1 MDKKYLEN
9 NRMFSKE
16 SVNRHTTIY
25 WYKEPNDQFR
35 VLVMLYNREIYNK
48 VLDLKHYRIYHNYI
62 NERVKYLI
70 DEDILKKEYSM
81 ILLDNSMYRVVDRDL
96 SHFKELVR
104 YLVPVDAMVDLE
116 TRRFDLVLDCT
127 MSTGEI
133 FDETDLVYHNGAFYN
148 NGYRIKDI
156 RDMERDRIE
165 YNEWDLMN
173 GITNEQLSY
182 IVSDYYSRDFTNYI
196 TEDVN
201 VNVDRWY

>member
-1 MDKKYLEN
+1 MRYLEVN
-9 NRMFSKE
+9 MKE
-16 SVNRHTTIY
+16 MIKVDNKSTIY
-25 WYKEPNDQFR
+25 WYHEPEIDNYR
-35 VLVMLYNREIYNK
+35 VVVTLFNREIYRKN
-48 VLDLKHYRIYHNYI
+48 LDRKNYNIYYNYI
-62 NERVKYLI
+62 NERVKLLLRENLLYK
-70 DEDILKKEYSM
+70 DYTM

-156 RDMERDRIE
+156 RDMERDGIE